1 MLILAIVSGL
11 ILVITL
17 AVIVWLLV
25 YRRSK
30 RKRRSR
36 NASSP
41 SMSALVPPLWRVFT
55 SEEVMH

>member
-1 MLILAIVSGL
+1 MILVVVSGL

-36 NASSP
+36 NVSSH
-41 SMSALVPPLWRVFT
+41 STSALVPPLWQVFT
-55 SEEVMH
+55 SEEVIH